1 MPAMSK
7 HLVFVGGGHAH
18 LTALKNLSAFIS
30 RGHRVTLVSPS
41 PYHYY
46 SGMGPGMLGGSYQP
60 WEVRFH
66 IRKLA
71 EDRGAAFIQDGVVT
85 FDALDHRLILQSGQ
99 DVHYDVVSF
108 NTGSTVPVEALSREP
123 HDNVVAAKPVVN
135 LLRARNA
142 VVKAAQ
148 GGKVSNF
155 AVIGGGAAGVEIS
168 GNLWRLLHEHQ
179 GKGRIVLIAG
189 ERLMPG
195 APDKVRRLAAESL
208 RGREIEVVEGKMAVS
223 LERGRVTLT
232 DQRTMD
238 FDIAFVATG
247 VRPAS
252 IFLDSGIPTGPDG
265 GMLVNARL
273 QSVAHP
279 DVFGGGDC
287 ISLEGHNLAKVGVYA
302 VRQSSIL
309 LRNLLAAMEG
319 DDMVTF
325 TPQAHY
331 LLIFNMGN
339 GKGIF
344 WKGKRVFQGR
354 LAYLLK
360 DYIDRRFMKA
370 FQVAGEQDAKSDTNE

>member
-1 MPAMSK
+1 MASMRK

-18 LTALKNLSAFIS
+18 LMALKNLSAFIS
-30 RGHRVTLVSPS
+30 RGHRVTLISPS

-60 WEVRFH
+60 WEAHFH
-66 IRKLA
+66 IERLA
-71 EDRGAAFIQDGVVT
+71 KDRGASFIRDKVVT
-85 FDALDHRLILQSGQ
+85 FDPPAHRLILRSGQ
-99 DVHYDVVSF
+99 YVQYDVVSF
-108 NTGSTVPVEALSREP
+108 NTGSTVPVQPLSKEP
-123 HDNVVAAKPVVN
+123 HDNVIAVKPVVN
-135 LLRARNA
+135 LLRARNGI
-142 VVKAAQ
+142 VKAAR

-155 AVIGGGAAGVEIS
+155 AVIGGGAAGVEVS
-168 GNLWRLLHEHQ
+168 GNLWRLLHEQ
-179 GKGRIVLIAG
+179 RGKGRIVLIAG
-189 ERLMPG
+189 ERLMPS
-195 APDKVRRLAAESL
+195 APEKVRRFAAESL
-208 RGREIEVVEGKMAVS
+208 RGRDIEIIEGNMVESV
-223 LERGRVTLT
+223 ERGMVTLN
-232 DQRTMD
+232 DQKTID

-279 DVFGGGDC
+279 NVFGGGDC
-287 ISLEGHNLAKVGVYA
+287 ISLEGHKLAKVGVYA

-309 LRNLLAAMEG
+309 LQNLLAALDGGEM
-319 DDMVTF
+319 MTF

-339 GKGIF
+339 GRGIL
-344 WKGKRVFQGR
+344 WKENRVFRGR

-360 DYIDRRFMKA
+360 DYIDRRFMKT
-370 FQVAGEQDAKSDTNE
+370 FQVSGEQDVKSDAIE

>member
-1 MPAMSK
+1 MGN

-18 LTALKNLSAFIS
+18 LAALKNLSDFIN
-30 RGHRVTLVSPS
+30 RGHRVTLISPS

-60 WEVRFH
+60 WDVHFH
-66 IRKLA
+66 IEKLA
-71 EDRGAAFIQDGVVT
+71 ADRGATFIQDKVVT
-85 FDALDHRLILQSGQ
+85 FDPLAHRLFLQSGR
-99 DVHYDVVSF
+99 DVQYDVVSF
-108 NTGSTVPVEALSREP
+108 NTGI
-123 HDNVVAAKPVVN
+123 K
-135 LLRARNA
+135 ARNA
-142 VVKAAQ
+142 IAKGSQEGRAF
-148 GGKVSNF
+148 NF

-168 GNLWRLLHEHQ
+168 GNLWRLLQ
-179 GKGRIVLIAG
+179 RQRVDGRIVLIAG
-189 ERLMPG
+189 ERLMPS
-195 APDKVRRLAAESL
+195 APDKVRRFALESL
-208 RGREIEVVEGKMAVS
+208 GGRDIQIVEGKMVES
-223 LERGRVTLT
+223 VERGMVTLN
-232 DQRTMD
+232 DQRTIA

-252 IFLDSGIPTGPDG
+252 MFLDSGIPTGPDG
-265 GMLVNARL
+265 GMLVNSRL

-309 LRNLLAAMEG
+309 LGNLLATLEG
-319 DDMVTF
+319 GEMATF

-344 WKGKRVFQGR
+344 WKRSRVFQGR

-360 DYIDRRFMKA
+360 NYLDRRFMKG
-370 FQVAGEQDAKSDTNE
+370 FQVSGEHEVKSDTIE

>member
-1 MPAMSK
+1 MSSMGK

-18 LTALKNLSAFIS
+18 LAALKNLSAFIS
-30 RGHRVTLVSPS
+30 RGHRVTLISPS

-60 WEVRFH
+60 WEAHFY
-66 IRKLA
+66 IEKLA
-71 EDRGAAFIQDGVVT
+71 KDRGAAFIQDKVVT
-85 FDALDHRLILQSGQ
+85 FDPLAHRLFLQSGRYVQ
-99 DVHYDVVSF
+99 YDVVSF
-108 NTGSTVPVEALSREP
+108 NTGSTVPVEALSKGS
-123 HDNVVAAKPVVN
+123 HDNVIAVKPVVN

-142 VVKAAQ
+142 IVKASQ
-148 GGKVSNF
+148 EGKAFNF

-168 GNLWRLLHEHQ
+168 GNLWRLLHEQ
-179 GKGRIVLIAG
+179 RGKGRIVLIAG
-189 ERLMPG
+189 ERLMPS
-195 APDKVRRLAAESL
+195 APDKVRRLAVESL
-208 RGREIEVVEGKMAVS
+208 GGRDIQIVEGSMVES
-223 LERGRVTLT
+223 VERGTLT
-232 DQRTMD
+232 LNDQRTID

-247 VRPAS
+247 VRPS
-252 IFLDSGIPTGPDG
+252 SMFLDSGIPTGPDG

-309 LRNLLAAMEG
+309 LRNLLATLEG
-319 DDMVTF
+319 GEMMTF

-344 WKGKRVFQGR
+344 WKRSRVFQGR

-360 DYIDRRFMKA
+360 DYLDRRFMRA
-370 FQVAGEQDAKSDTNE
+370 FQVSGEHEVKSDTIE

>member
-1 MPAMSK
+1 MSSMSK

-30 RGHRVTLVSPS
+30 RGHRVTLISPS
-41 PYHYY
+41 RYHYY

-66 IRKLA
+66 IQKLA
-71 EDRGAAFIQDGVVT
+71 EERGAAFIQDEVVT
-85 FDALDHRLILQSGQ
+85 FDPLDHRLMLQSGQ
-99 DVHYDVVSF
+99 YVQYDVVSF
-108 NTGSTVPVEALSREP
+108 NTGSTVPAEALSREP
-123 HDNVVAAKPVVN
+123 HENVIAVKPIVN
-135 LLRARNA
+135 LLRARSA
-142 VVKAAQ
+142 IVKASQ
-148 GGKVSNF
+148 GGKVFNF

-168 GNLWRLLHEHQ
+168 GNLWRLLHEHRA
-179 GKGRIVLIAG
+179 KGRIVLIAG
-189 ERLMPG
+189 ERLMPN
-195 APDKVRRLAAESL
+195 APDEVRRLAVESL
-208 RGREIEVVEGKMAVS
+208 GGRDIQIVEGKMAASV
-223 LERGRVTLT
+223 ERGTVTLT
-232 DQRTMD
+232 DQKTID

-252 IFLDSGIPTGPDG
+252 MFLDSGIPIGPDG

-309 LRNLLAAMEG
+309 LRNLLATLEG
-319 DDMVTF
+319 DEMMTF

-344 WKGKRVFQGR
+344 WKGRRVFQGR

-370 FQVAGEQDAKSDTNE
+370 FQVSGEQDVKSNSIE

>member
-1 MPAMSK
+1 MSSMSK

-30 RGHRVTLVSPS
+30 RGHRVTLISPS

-60 WEVRFH
+60 WEAHFH
-66 IRKLA
+66 IEKLA
-71 EDRGAAFIQDGVVT
+71 EDRGAAFIQDKVVT
-85 FDALDHRLILQSGQ
+85 FDPLDHRLLLQSGQ
-99 DVHYDVVSF
+99 DVRYDVVSF
-108 NTGSTVPVEALSREP
+108 NTGSTVPAEALSNEP
-123 HDNVVAAKPVVN
+123 HDNVIAVKPVVN

-142 VVKAAQ
+142 IVKASQ
-148 GGKVSNF
+148 GGKAFNF

-168 GNLWRLLHEHQ
+168 GNLWRLLREHRR
-179 GKGRIVLIAG
+179 KGRIVLIAG
-189 ERLMPG
+189 ERLMPN

-208 RGREIEVVEGKMAVS
+208 GVRNIQIVEGNLAASV
-223 LERGRVTLT
+223 ERGTVTLT
-232 DQRTMD
+232 DQKMID
-238 FDIAFVATG
+238 FDIAFIATG

-252 IFLDSGIPTGPDG
+252 MFLDSGIPTGPDG

-309 LRNLLAAMEG
+309 LRNLLATLEG
-319 DDMVTF
+319 DEMMTF

-331 LLIFNMGN
+331 LLIVNMGN

-344 WKGKRVFQGR
+344 WKRKRVFQGR

-360 DYIDRRFMKA
+360 DYIDRHFMKT
-370 FQVAGEQDAKSDTNE
+370 FQVSGEQDVKSDSIE

>member
-1 MPAMSK
+1 MSAMRK

-30 RGHRVTLVSPS
+30 RGHRVTLISPS

-60 WEVRFH
+60 WEVHFH
-66 IRKLA
+66 IEKLVA
-71 EDRGAAFIQDGVVT
+71 DRGAAFIQDKVVT
-85 FDALDHRLILQSGQ
+85 FDPLAHRLFLQSGRYVQ
-99 DVHYDVVSF
+99 YDVVSF
-108 NTGSTVPVEALSREP
+108 NTGSTVPVGALSNSP
-123 HDNVVAAKPVVN
+123 HDNVIAVKPIVN

-142 VVKAAQ
+142 IVKASQEGRAF
-148 GGKVSNF
+148 NF
-155 AVIGGGAAGVEIS
+155 VVIGGGAAGVEIS
-168 GNLWRLLHEHQ
+168 GNLWRLLQEER

-189 ERLMPG
+189 ERLMPS
-195 APDKVRRLAAESL
+195 APDKVRRLVMESL
-208 RGREIEVVEGKMAVS
+208 GGRDIQILEGTMVASV
-223 LERGRVTLT
+223 ERGTVTLT
-232 DQRTMD
+232 DQETID
-238 FDIAFVATG
+238 FDIAFIATG
-247 VRPAS
+247 VRPSS

-279 DVFGGGDC
+279 EVFGGGDC

-309 LRNLLAAMEG
+309 LRNLLATLEG
-319 DDMVTF
+319 REMMTF

-344 WKGKRVFQGR
+344 WKRKRVFQGR

-370 FQVAGEQDAKSDTNE
+370 FQVSEEHDVKSGTIE

>member
-1 MPAMSK
+1 MYSMGK

-18 LTALKNLSAFIS
+18 LTALKNLSAFIN
-30 RGHRVTLVSPS
+30 RGHRVTLISPS

-60 WEVRFH
+60 WDVHFH
-66 IRKLA
+66 IEKLA
-71 EDRGAAFIQDGVVT
+71 ADRGATFIQDKVVT
-85 FDALDHRLILQSGQ
+85 FDPLAHRLFLQSGRYVQ
-99 DVHYDVVSF
+99 YDVVSF
-108 NTGSTVPVEALSREP
+108 NTGSTVPVEVLTKEP
-123 HDNVVAAKPVVN
+123 HDNVIAVKPVVN

-142 VVKAAQ
+142 IVKASQEGRAF
-148 GGKVSNF
+148 NF

-168 GNLWRLLHEHQ
+168 GNLWRLLREQ
-179 GKGRIVLIAG
+179 RGNGRIVLIAG
-189 ERLMPG
+189 ERLMPS
-195 APDKVRRLAAESL
+195 APDKVRRLAIESL
-208 RGREIEVVEGKMAVS
+208 GGRDIQIVEGKMVES
-223 LERGRVTLT
+223 VERRMVTLN
-232 DQRTMD
+232 DQTTID
-238 FDIAFVATG
+238 FDVAFVATG

-252 IFLDSGIPTGPDG
+252 MFLDSGIPTGLDG
-265 GMLVNARL
+265 EMLVNARL

-309 LRNLLAAMEG
+309 LCNLLATLEG
-319 DDMVTF
+319 GEMMTF

-344 WKGKRVFQGR
+344 WKRSRVFQGR

-360 DYIDRRFMKA
+360 NYLDRRFMKA
-370 FQVAGEQDAKSDTNE
+370 FQVSGEHDVKSDAIE